1 MSRMRVPDW
10 LVVGSLAAIV
20 PACQQGR
27 RDSPAVEEVVV
38 TPNGAGLALGRR
50 TEFAALARY
59 DDGRLVDVSDDVAWS
74 SSANATATVDDA
86 GMAWAR
92 AVGEVQIRAELPSA
106 AMTGSAQLLCTPAE
120 LDAIEVTPAAPTL
133 ALGTGQQLTATG
145 IFSDGSTSDL
155 TGTVIWDTSAA
166 GVASVSGAGYTTAVG
181 VGVTTISATDSQT
194 GIVGT
199 VEVGATAAV
208 LVALAIT
215 PTNPSIALGTAQS
228 FTATGTF
235 SDATVQ
241 DLTDAVTWS
250 SSVPAIA
257 NVSNALGS
265 AGRATAAAIG
275 ATTISAIHPGSG
287 INDSTTLTVTAA
299 ALVSIAVTPTNPSI
313 ALGTTQPFVATGTFT
328 DASVQDLTDSVTW
341 ASSAPATATISNA
354 GGTEGLATSVAIGAA
369 TITATDPGSG
379 IHGNTILT
387 VTAAELVAIA
397 VTPADPSIAL
407 GTAQAF
413 TATGT
418 FTDASVQ
425 DLTDS
430 VTWASSVPAT
440 ATVSNAPGTEGLAT
454 SVAIGGTTVTATE
467 PGSGIQGSTTL
478 TVTAAVLVS
487 IAVTP
492 AAPSIPLGT
501 GQQFTATGTYS
512 DASVQ
517 DLTAAVTWSSSATG
531 VATVSNAGGSEGQA
545 TSVALGATTITATD
559 PGSGVNG
566 ATTLTVT
573 AAVLVSIAV
582 TPMATEVGIGS
593 TQQLT
598 ATGTYSDASQ
608 QDLTDQVTWSSDS
621 PAAATVSN
629 AGGSEGLVTGVGIG
643 VATITGTDPGTS
655 IQAAAVI
662 TVTVAG
668 IALRGS
674 SSVSEPSGVTTL
686 TLATPVGTLADD
698 VLIAAIAIRPD
709 TATITPPAGW
719 TLVRRSDNSGG
730 AANSLAVYS
739 RIATSSEPA
748 THAFTFSSSTGSGG
762 GLLAFREADAAS
774 PIDVEAGASTASGLG
789 HPAPDVTTTVAGA
802 MLVTAHGFSSSAT
815 WTPPAGMTEI
825 VDVASLPPPDAVGIA
840 LSVNVELLGAAGATG
855 ARTATASGD
864 SDTGNGISVALRP
877 EP

>member
-155 TGTVIWDTSAA
+155 TGAVIWGTSAA
-166 GVASVSGAGYTTAVG
+166 SVASISGAGYTTAVG

-250 SSVPAIA
+250 SSVPAA
-257 NVSNALGS
+257 ASVSNALGS

-275 ATTISAIHPGSG
+275 ATTISAIHAGSG

-328 DASVQDLTDSVTW
+328 NASVQDLTDSVTW
-341 ASSAPATATISNA
+341 ASSAPATATVSNA
-354 GGTEGLATSVAIGAA
+354 GGSEGLATSVAVGAA

-379 IHGNTILT
+379 IHGNTVLT

-454 SVAIGGTTVTATE
+454 SAAIGGTTITATE
-467 PGSGIQGSTTL
+467 PGSGINGSTTL

-492 AAPSIPLGT
+492 SSPSIPLGT

-545 TSVALGATTITATD
+545 TSVALGATTITATE
-559 PGSGVNG
+559 PGTGVND

-573 AAVLVSIAV
+573 AATLVSIAV
-582 TPMATEVGIGS
+582 SPAATEVGVGG
-593 TQQLT
+593 TQQLV
-598 ATGTYSDASQ
+598 ATGTYTDASQ
-608 QDLTDQVTWSSDS
+608 QDLTDQVTWSSGS
-621 PAAATVSN
+621 PGTATVSN
-629 AGGSEGLVTGVGIG
+629 AGGSEGLVTGVAIG
-643 VATITGTDPGTS
+643 SATITGTDPGTG
-655 IQAAAVI
+655 INAAAVI

-674 SSVSEPSGVTTL
+674 SSASG
-686 TLATPVGTLADD
+686 
-698 VLIAAIAIRPD
+698 
-709 TATITPPAGW
+709 
-719 TLVRRSDNSGG
+719 
-730 AANSLAVYS
+730 
-739 RIATSSEPA
+739 
-748 THAFTFSSSTGSGG
+748 AFG
-762 GLLAFREADAAS
+762 RDHADAC
-774 PIDVEAGASTASGLG
+774 DAGR
-789 HPAPDVTTTVAGA
+789 HPG
-802 MLVTAHGFSSSAT
+802 G
-815 WTPPAGMTEI
+815 
-825 VDVASLPPPDAVGIA
+825 
-840 LSVNVELLGAAGATG
+840 
-855 ARTATASGD
+855 
-864 SDTGNGISVALRP
+864 
-877 EP
+877 